1 MRAPA
6 NVLLR
11 PVITEKS
18 MLEANAGRYTFEV
31 GADTTKLEV
40 KQAVEEA
47 FKVDVLGV
55 RVLTV
60 RGKMRRV
67 GRKRG
72 RAPDRRKAVV
82 RLAEGQKIERFF
94 VEGV

>member
-1 MRAPA
+1 M
-6 NVLLR
+6 NETVLLR

-18 MLEANAGRYTFEV
+18 MQEANAGRYTFEV
-31 GADTTKLEV
+31 APDANKRDIRE
-40 KQAVEEA
+40 AVESA
-47 FKVDVLGV
+47 FKVDVLDV
-55 RVLTV
+55 NVLV
-60 RGKMRRV
+60 DRGKERRL

-72 RAPDRRKAVV
+72 RRPDRRKAVV

>member
-1 MRAPA
+1 MNASD
-6 NVLLR
+6 VLLR
-11 PVITEKS
+11 PVVTEKS

-31 GADTTKLEV
+31 APDANKLEV
-40 KQAVEEA
+40 KQAVEGS
-47 FKVDVLGV
+47 FKVDVLAV
-55 RVLTV
+55 RMLTDP
-60 RGKMRRV
+60 GKERRI

-72 RAPDRRKAVV
+72 RRADRRKAIV